1 MKKALKAVLP
11 VVIIIVVILSMVYT
25 NPVPLGKLAQGAE
38 LSQCTSVTASF
49 AIYLGSE
56 QDSPSHALTVR
67 RGEEGFDRLLA
78 LAEGREFS
86 RSFQSLFSGNQVEA
100 PAPMAGEI
108 SLFFA
113 YELPTGTLTIRT
125 IGEGEEVLLS
135 WGDNTWQG
143 SFPNMAQWLT
153 DAIDL
158 MNQNGAP

>member
-1 MKKALKAVLP
+1 MKKTLKAVLP

-49 AIYLGSE
+49 TVYLGEE

-78 LAEGREFS
+78 LAEGKRFA
-86 RSFQSLFSGNQVEA
+86 RSFHSLFAGNKVET
-100 PAPMAGEI
+100 PAPMTGDVT
-108 SLFFA
+108 LFLA
-113 YELPTGTLTIRT
+113 YELPAGTLTIRT
-125 IGEGEEVLLS
+125 IGDGSEVLLS

-143 SFPNMAQWLT
+143 SLSNMAQWVTGAIGLINE
-153 DAIDL
+153 DAS
-158 MNQNGAP
+158 G